1 MIEWISVSDRL
12 PECMDILPCSYRVLI
27 STAIGV
33 VTAQYDYDSN
43 EWIDFFQNKYSPFSR
58 PNYYDE
64 SMWVTHWAHL
74 PKPPK
79 YEQEVPHD

>member
-1 MIEWISVSDRL
+1 MTDWISVNDRL

-33 VTAQYDYDSN
+33 VTAQYDYDSDV
-43 EWIDFFQNKYSPFSR
+43 WIDNFNHKCSPFAK
-58 PNYYDE
+58 PNYYDK
-64 SMWVTHWAHL
+64 SMLVTHWAEL

-79 YEQEVPHD
+79 AD